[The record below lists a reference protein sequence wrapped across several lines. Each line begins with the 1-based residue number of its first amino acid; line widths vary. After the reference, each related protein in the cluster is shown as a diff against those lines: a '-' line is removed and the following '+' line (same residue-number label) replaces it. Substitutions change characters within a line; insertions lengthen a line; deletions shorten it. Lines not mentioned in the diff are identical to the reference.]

1 MNRELL
7 DHLKEAEEIEL
18 TVTGRKTGRLIPRPV
33 WFATEDR
40 SLLLLP
46 QFGPSTHWYR
56 NIMKDQKVKISV
68 RGSDI
73 IATAVP
79 ISDQKRVKHIV
90 ELFNAKYGKG
100 KIDKYYSNIT
110 AAAEVKLAP
119 DGNA

>member
-1 MNRELL
+1 
-7 DHLKEAEEIEL
+7 
-18 TVTGRKTGRLIPRPV
+18 
-33 WFATEDR
+33 
-40 SLLLLP
+40 
-46 QFGPSTHWYR
+46 
-56 NIMKDQKVKISV
+56 MKDQKVKISV

-79 ISDQKRVKHIV
+79 ISGQKRVKHIV

-100 KIDKYYSNIT
+100 EIDKYYSNIT